1 MRLYR
6 FRADTDPIIINVK
19 SNGIAMDLTGSTL
32 TLEYGTKT
40 ISGTLTDAVNGQ
52 VTFTPTGGIDF
63 QVAGQF
69 KYKVVK
75 VNGTIKKTLIK
86 NVIVVDDDSVA

>member
-6 FRADTDPIIINVK
+6 FRGDTDPIIINVK
-19 SNGIAMDLTGSTL
+19 SNGVAMDLTGSTL

-52 VTFTPTGGIDF
+52 VTFTPTNTDF
-63 QVAGQF
+63 QVSGQF

-75 VNGTIKKTLIK
+75 VSGTVKKTLIK
-86 NVIVVDDDSVA
+86 NVIVVDDDSVT